1 MGIKEELYF
10 FGSNTIGSNTIVV
23 TESTSLSALTHTG
36 SLGN

>member
-10 FGSNTIGSNTIVV
+10 FGSNTIVV